1 MIQIAFRVFP
11 QQCFYM
17 ICHTSTNTDKNK
29 AAKEILLFL
38 EEQTEI
44 VS

>member
-1 MIQIAFRVFP
+1 MIQIAFRVFS
-11 QQCFYM
+11 QQCFCM
-17 ICHTSTNTDKNK
+17 IRHTSTNTNKNK
-29 AAKEILLFL
+29 AAQEILLFL